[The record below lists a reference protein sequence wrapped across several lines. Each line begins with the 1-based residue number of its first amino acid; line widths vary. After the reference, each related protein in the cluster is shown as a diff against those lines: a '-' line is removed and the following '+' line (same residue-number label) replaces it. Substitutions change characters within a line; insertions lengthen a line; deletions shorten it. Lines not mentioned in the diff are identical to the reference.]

1 MKEQQMALV
10 IIVCSNCVMIF
21 KINFF
26 FNFQIITSEKYLNR
40 SYYNNIKGKIH
51 KFEKIWW
58 SFHKV

>member
-1 MKEQQMALV
+1 MALI
-10 IIVCSNCVMIF
+10 IIVCRNRVMIF

-26 FNFQIITSEKYLNR
+26 FFQFSNNNSKKYLNR
-40 SYYNNIKGKIH
+40 SYYDNIRGKML